1 MKAIEKL
8 KEVAK
13 LFESLGIEA
22 SEKEAEMLVRHGFG
36 LNTVEIYRDN
46 PEPGEE
52 QIKTLES
59 MLSRR
64 LKHEPIQYILGH
76 VEFLG
81 MKILVKP
88 GVLIPRTETELM
100 AEQAIKAVIS
110 YKLQVTSK
118 TPAFELQT
126 QIPPYPPLLKGGGG
140 GLLVTHHASL
150 SILDLCTG
158 SGCLALALARE
169 FPDFKVYG
177 TDISEIAIKS
187 AEENAR
193 LNCISNVTFL
203 RGNLFEPIEKLP
215 TSYLPFP
222 TFDLIISN
230 PPYIRTDD
238 IKNLQPEIKEWE
250 PVDALDGG
258 RDGLDFYR
266 ILIPSARRFLKDDG
280 IIMLELGFG
289 QSSDVA
295 GILELSGYTQI
306 EIIKDYA
313 GTERIIKARWKR

>member
-13 LFESLGIEA
+13 LFESSGIEA
-22 SEKEAEMLVRHGFG
+22 AEKEAEMLVRHSFG

-46 PEPGEE
+46 PEPGEK

-81 MKILVKP
+81 MKILVRH

-118 TPAFELQT
+118 N
-126 QIPPYPPLLKGGGG
+126 KDS
-140 GLLVTHHASL
+140 SL

-177 TDISEIAIKS
+177 TDISEIAIKY

-193 LNCISNVTFL
+193 LNCINNVTFL

-250 PVDALDGG
+250 PVSALNGG
-258 RDGLDFYR
+258 VDGLDFYR
-266 ILIPSARRFLKDDG
+266 VLIPSAGRFLKDNG

>member
-8 KEVAK
+8 KEVAR
-13 LFESLGIEA
+13 LFESSGIEA
-22 SEKEAEMLVRHGFG
+22 AEKEAEMLVRHSFG

-46 PEPGEE
+46 PEPSEE

-76 VEFLG
+76 EEFLG
-81 MKILVKP
+81 MKILVKH

-100 AEQAIKAVIS
+100 AEQAIKIIRAQTADIRHQN
-110 YKLQVTSK
+110 LRPRHFPLPTSH
-118 TPAFELQT
+118 F
-126 QIPPYPPLLKGGGG
+126 
-140 GLLVTHHASL
+140 SL
-150 SILDLCTG
+150 LDLCTG

-177 TDISEIAIKS
+177 TDISEIAIKY

-203 RGNLFEPIEKLP
+203 RGNLFEPIEK
-215 TSYLPFP
+215 PFI
-222 TFDLIISN
+222 FDLIISN

-238 IKNLQPEIKEWE
+238 IENLQPEIKEWE
-250 PVDALDGG
+250 PVDALNGG
-258 RDGLDFYR
+258 VDGLDFYR
-266 ILIPSARRFLKDDG
+266 VLIPSARRFLKDNG
-280 IIMLELGFG
+280 IIMLELGLG
-289 QSSDVA
+289 QSSDVVDIFVSA
-295 GILELSGYTQI
+295 GYAQI
-306 EIIKDYA
+306 EII
-313 GTERIIKARWKR
+313 

>member
-1 MKAIEKL
+1 MKAVEKL

-13 LFESLGIEA
+13 LFESSGIEA
-22 SEKEAEMLVRHGFG
+22 SEKEAEMLVRHSFG

-46 PEPGEE
+46 PEPSEE

-81 MKILVKP
+81 MKILVKH

-118 TPAFELQT
+118 N
-126 QIPPYPPLLKGGGG
+126 KDSS
-140 GLLVTHHASL
+140 LVTLHRMVQGVTRHSSL

-177 TDISEIAIKS
+177 TDISEIAIKY

-203 RGNLFEPIEKLP
+203 RGNLFEPIERLF
-215 TSYLPFP
+215 TVNCSLF

-238 IKNLQPEIKEWE
+238 IENLQPEIKEWE
-250 PVDALDGG
+250 PVDALNGG
-258 RDGLDFYR
+258 VDGLDFYR
-266 ILIPSARRFLKDDG
+266 LLIPSAGRFLKDNG

-295 GILELSGYTQI
+295 GILELSEYTQI

>member
-46 PEPGEE
+46 PEPGEK

-81 MKILVKP
+81 MKILVRH

-100 AEQAIKAVIS
+100 AEQAIKTVKREALSVKRKGKNAKPQIP
-110 YKLQVTSK
+110 Q
-118 TPAFELQT
+118 FELNPSR
-126 QIPPYPPLLKGGGG
+126 II
-140 GLLVTHHASL
+140 HHASL

>member
-13 LFESLGIEA
+13 LFESSGIEA
-22 SEKEAEMLVRHGFG
+22 AEKEAEMLVRHSFG

-46 PEPGEE
+46 PELSEE

-76 VEFLG
+76 EEFLG
-81 MKILVKP
+81 MKILVRH

-100 AEQAIKAVIS
+100 AEQAIKAVTS

-118 TPAFELQT
+118 N
-126 QIPPYPPLLKGGGG
+126 KDS
-140 GLLVTHHASL
+140 SL

-177 TDISEIAIKS
+177 TDISEIAIKY

-193 LNCISNVTFL
+193 LNCINNVTFL

-250 PVDALDGG
+250 PVSALNGG
-258 RDGLDFYR
+258 VDGLDFYR
-266 ILIPSARRFLKDDG
+266 VLIPSAGRFLKDNG

>member
-8 KEVAK
+8 KEAAK
-13 LFESLGIEA
+13 LFESSGIEA
-22 SEKEAEMLVRHGFG
+22 AEKEAEMLVRHSFG

-46 PEPGEE
+46 PELSEE

-76 VEFLG
+76 EEFLG
-81 MKILVKP
+81 MKILVRH

-100 AEQAIKAVIS
+100 AEQAIKAVTS

-118 TPAFELQT
+118 N
-126 QIPPYPPLLKGGGG
+126 KDSS
-140 GLLVTHHASL
+140 LVTLHRMVQGVTRHSSL

-177 TDISEIAIKS
+177 TDISEIAIKY

-215 TSYLPFP
+215 TSYFQLP

-238 IKNLQPEIKEWE
+238 IENLQPEIKEWE

-266 ILIPSARRFLKDDG
+266 MLIPSAGRFLKDNG

>member
-46 PEPGEE
+46 PEPGEK

-81 MKILVKP
+81 MKILVRH

-100 AEQAIKAVIS
+100 AEQAIKIIRAQTTDIRHQN
-110 YKLQVTSK
+110 LRPRHFPLPTSH
-118 TPAFELQT
+118 F
-126 QIPPYPPLLKGGGG
+126 
-140 GLLVTHHASL
+140 SL
-150 SILDLCTG
+150 LDLCTG

-177 TDISEIAIKS
+177 TDISEIAIKY

-193 LNCISNVTFL
+193 LNCISNIIFL

-250 PVDALDGG
+250 PVSALNGG
-258 RDGLDFYR
+258 VDGLDFYR
-266 ILIPSARRFLKDDG
+266 VLIPSAGRFLKDNG

>member
-8 KEVAK
+8 KEAAK
-13 LFESLGIEA
+13 LFESSGIEA
-22 SEKEAEMLVRHGFG
+22 AEKEAEMLVRHSFG

-46 PEPGEE
+46 PEPSEE

-76 VEFLG
+76 EEFLG
-81 MKILVKP
+81 MKILVKH

-100 AEQAIKAVIS
+100 AEQAIKIIRAQTADIRHQN
-110 YKLQVTSK
+110 LRPRHFPLPTSR
-118 TPAFELQT
+118 F
-126 QIPPYPPLLKGGGG
+126 
-140 GLLVTHHASL
+140 SL
-150 SILDLCTG
+150 LDLCTG

-177 TDISEIAIKS
+177 TDISEIAIKY

-215 TSYLPFP
+215 TSYFQLP

-238 IKNLQPEIKEWE
+238 IENLQPEIKEWE
-250 PVDALDGG
+250 PVDALNGG
-258 RDGLDFYR
+258 VDGLDFYR
-266 ILIPSARRFLKDDG
+266 VLIPSARRFLKDNG
-280 IIMLELGFG
+280 IIMLELGLG
-289 QSSDVA
+289 QSSDVVDIFESA
-295 GILELSGYTQI
+295 GYAQI

-313 GTERIIKARWKR
+313 GIERIIKARWKR

>member
-46 PEPGEE
+46 PEPGEK

-76 VEFLG
+76 EEFLG
-81 MKILVKP
+81 MKILVRH

-100 AEQAIKAVIS
+100 AEQAIKIIRAQTTDIRHQN
-110 YKLQVTSK
+110 LRPRHFPLPTSH
-118 TPAFELQT
+118 F
-126 QIPPYPPLLKGGGG
+126 
-140 GLLVTHHASL
+140 SL
-150 SILDLCTG
+150 LDLCTG

-177 TDISEIAIKS
+177 TDISEIAIKY

-193 LNCISNVTFL
+193 LNCINNVTFL

-250 PVDALDGG
+250 PVSALNGG
-258 RDGLDFYR
+258 VDGLDFYR
-266 ILIPSARRFLKDDG
+266 VLIPSAGRFLKDNG

>member
-13 LFESLGIEA
+13 LFESSGIEA
-22 SEKEAEMLVRHGFG
+22 AEKEAEMLVRHSFG

-46 PEPGEE
+46 PEPSEE

-64 LKHEPIQYILGH
+64 LKHEPIQYVLGH
-76 VEFLG
+76 EEFLG
-81 MKILVKP
+81 MKILVKH

-100 AEQAIKAVIS
+100 AEQAIKIIRAQTTDIR
-110 YKLQVTSK
+110 YQNLRPRHFPLPTSH
-118 TPAFELQT
+118 F
-126 QIPPYPPLLKGGGG
+126 
-140 GLLVTHHASL
+140 SL
-150 SILDLCTG
+150 LDLCTG

-177 TDISEIAIKS
+177 TDISEIAIKY

-203 RGNLFEPIEKLP
+203 RGNLFEPIERLF
-215 TSYLPFP
+215 TVNCSLF

-238 IKNLQPEIKEWE
+238 IENLQPEIKEWE
-250 PVDALDGG
+250 PVDALNGG
-258 RDGLDFYR
+258 VDGLDFYR
-266 ILIPSARRFLKDDG
+266 LLIPSARRFLKDNG

-289 QSSDVA
+289 QSSDVVDIFESA
-295 GILELSGYTQI
+295 GYAQI

-313 GTERIIKARWKR
+313 GIERIIKARWKR

>member
-13 LFESLGIEA
+13 LFESSGIEA
-22 SEKEAEMLVRHGFG
+22 AEKEAEMLVRHSFG

-46 PEPGEE
+46 PELSEE

-76 VEFLG
+76 EEFLG
-81 MKILVKP
+81 MKILVRH

-118 TPAFELQT
+118 N
-126 QIPPYPPLLKGGGG
+126 KDSS
-140 GLLVTHHASL
+140 LVTLHRMVQGVTRHSSL

-177 TDISEIAIKS
+177 TDISEIAIKY

-193 LNCISNVTFL
+193 LNCINNVTFL

-250 PVDALDGG
+250 PVSALNGG
-258 RDGLDFYR
+258 VDGLDFYR
-266 ILIPSARRFLKDDG
+266 VLIPSAGRFLKDNG

>member
-8 KEVAK
+8 KEAAK
-13 LFESLGIEA
+13 LFESSGIEA
-22 SEKEAEMLVRHGFG
+22 AEKEAEMLVRHSFG

-46 PEPGEE
+46 PELSEE
-52 QIKTLES
+52 QIKTLER

-76 VEFLG
+76 EEFLG
-81 MKILVKP
+81 MKILVRH

-100 AEQAIKAVIS
+100 AEQAIKIIRAQTTDIRHQN
-110 YKLQVTSK
+110 LRPRHFPLPTSH
-118 TPAFELQT
+118 F
-126 QIPPYPPLLKGGGG
+126 
-140 GLLVTHHASL
+140 SL
-150 SILDLCTG
+150 LDLCTG

-177 TDISEIAIKS
+177 TDISEIAIKY

-215 TSYLPFP
+215 TSYFQLP

-238 IKNLQPEIKEWE
+238 IENLQPEIKEWE

-266 ILIPSARRFLKDDG
+266 MLIPSAGRFLKDNG